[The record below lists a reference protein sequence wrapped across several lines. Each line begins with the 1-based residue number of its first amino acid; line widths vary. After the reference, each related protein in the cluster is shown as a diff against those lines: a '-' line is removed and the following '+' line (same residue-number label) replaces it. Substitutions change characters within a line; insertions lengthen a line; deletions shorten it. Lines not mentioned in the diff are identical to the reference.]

1 MLEALWIIICS
12 LIGAVGGAILIGG
25 FTSIPLSI
33 LGGVLGGIAGPL
45 IGKYIPF
52 FEWFI

>member
-1 MLEALWIIICS
+1 MLKAFWIIVCS
-12 LIGAVGGAILIGG
+12 LIGTVGGAILIGG
-25 FTSIPLSI
+25 FTSIPRSI
-33 LGGVLGGIAGPL
+33 LGGVLGGIAGAL